1 MPPSRS
7 TRPREHRHAHLTPP
21 YTPCSTIFNSPA
33 ARPVEKVK
41 VRWHRPA
48 RLLLPLT
55 TYRYRQGFGARAVFL
70 RDPAFFACTVH
81 RLLLTPGTRTRKRR
95 ACKLLRFRR
104 SQIQYTCTVRAWRR
118 SWSAIGHEQWITWY
132 RPMPP
137 RRRHGGREARIIAAG
152 WWRGIA
158 AAKLARLL
166 RSRGPPPCLGR
177 PPRLFWFWSSLGGG

>member
-1 MPPSRS
+1 VQFPSRD
-7 TRPREHRHAHLTPP
+7 
-21 YTPCSTIFNSPA
+21 
-33 ARPVEKVK
+33 PV
-41 VRWHRPA
+41 
-48 RLLLPLT
+48 
-55 TYRYRQGFGARAVFL
+55 
-70 RDPAFFACTVH
+70 FFPCTVH
-81 RLLLTPGTRTRKRR
+81 RLLTPGTRETP
-95 ACKLLRFRR
+95 CNLFRFRR

-166 RSRGPPPCLGR
+166 RSRGPPHVWVGHRASFGFGR
-177 PPRLFWFWSSLGGG
+177 LWGAVKNWGGGAAARRGPPVHAVVSGAGRGSPGQPNRAAGVRPGSRGFREDKAGRFHRRFDGAVGDQSVSRW